1 MAYIVAQDVVVE
13 VSQSTVT
20 IPIPTPHEANDLI
33 LMFIGQDNGTTD
45 ITTAA
50 SGWNLVSGAQAVAQG
65 QRSVVYWRLAT
76 SSAESDVTF
85 SGATAPWIVSAV
97 IVRGADQTNPINA
110 NNKTDSANSTSNNL
124 TSGTVTTTVDNCLVF
139 SFIHIDGLFK
149 ITPEDPNQVTN
160 VIRQLGGNTC
170 SLLNIFHKLTAGITS
185 TVNYLLET
193 ASEGGSCWTV
203 AIADASPSTAGLS
216 PIAPRCYDVIKRY
229 GGISTYSSTDAAFTR
244 HDGITWQT
252 LSSIAATT
260 IDGITVL
267 NNTVTQVNQ
276 QSIGQPWGSMTG
288 ISVAESA
295 IDATGRWVGATH
307 AISSTDFSDKII
319 HIEWQQSAVST
330 AFFGVKGVI
339 MYLEDSSNNW
349 VAHILSIRQGMV
361 ANTSYVT
368 LIDTNYTPYASG
380 GTIDLTDIT
389 RVAYMYHRTTTAVTT
404 SILRVQNLLLF
415 DTVEV
420 VGGCAGD
427 PITTGKFQNF
437 YTGHGPLYDA
447 TVQGNGQAL
456 IREGVMIGDGSQK
469 TYVDFSTNSLETP
482 LSFSAALTR
491 RFWKIP
497 VESDSCQFKLK
508 ASANDTINYTACVI
522 GTATRQIFQ
531 VDPASSAS
539 ATYNFAGSSIINW
552 LVNNDVFN
560 FNDCTFVRCA
570 FVLNGGGVDNCEL
583 VDCEPMFT
591 DDTSN
596 ITDSNFTS
604 PGTGHAITITATG
617 TFSLE
622 GNTFSGYGVNAT
634 TDAAIYNNSGG
645 AVTLNL
651 LSTDTTP
658 TIRNGAGASTTLVFA
673 PVPVTATILA
683 NSRVQLY
690 NVTTATE
697 LDNVFVA
704 GTSYSYNIATSEAS
718 VGDTVRLRVCKKG
731 YQPFEANAV
740 FALTGVP
747 LVINQAVDAIYS
759 AYALD
764 GATITKFDA
773 DYVDDEVDLNVAS
786 NFSADEFYA
795 WYNYNLTTEDGIREF
810 YGGVTAVAETD
821 ILINTAILD
830 MQFDNLTSTNVFQS
844 DSIRIHRDDEAYPVK
859 NPTTGGGGIDIVWR
873 NQAYL
878 PSITAL
884 APFAVL
890 VAAGVWDRPTTSHTT
905 AGTFGKA
912 VDIVNDGVQKS
923 SLLIPHDTDL

>member
-1 MAYIVAQDVVVE
+1 MAYIVAQEATVE
-13 VSQSTVT
+13 ISQSTVDVS
-20 IPIPTPHEANDLI
+20 IPSPHAANDLI
-33 LMFIGQDNGTTD
+33 LMFISQDGGGTN

-50 SGWNLVSGAQAVAQG
+50 SGWNLVGSQAQVQAQ
-65 QRSVVYWRLAT
+65 RNVVYWRLAT
-76 SSAESDVTF
+76 SSAEADVQF
-85 SGATAPWIVSAV
+85 SGATAPWIVFAV
-97 IVRGADQTNPINA
+97 IVRGADQTTPINA
-110 NNKTDSANSTSNNL
+110 NNRTDSANSTSNNL
-124 TSGTVTTTVDNCLVF
+124 TSGTVTTTVDNCVVF
-139 SFIHIDGLFK
+139 SFIHIDGAFK
-149 ITPEDPNQVTN
+149 LTPENPNQVTS
-160 VIRQLGGNTC
+160 VFKQLGGNTC
-170 SLLNIFHKLTAGITS
+170 ALLNMFNQLTAGTTS

-193 ASEGGSCWTV
+193 ASEGGSVWTI

-216 PIAPRCYDVIKRY
+216 PTASRCYDIVKRY
-229 GGISTYSSTDAAFTR
+229 GGISTYGAADPAFTR
-244 HDGITWQT
+244 HDGITWQQ
-252 LSSIAATT
+252 LSSITATS
-260 IDGITVL
+260 IDSVTVL
-267 NNTVTQVNQ
+267 NNAFTQVNQ
-276 QSIGQPWGSMTG
+276 QSIGQPWGTMTG

-307 AISSTDFSDKII
+307 AITSTDFSDKII
-319 HIEWQQSAVST
+319 HIEWQMNAVST
-330 AFFGVKGVI
+330 AFFGVKGTI
-339 MYLEDSSNNW
+339 IYLEDSSNNW
-349 VAHILSIRQGMV
+349 VAHQLSIRQGIV
-361 ANTSYVT
+361 ANTSYISY
-368 LIDTNYTPYASG
+368 IDTNYTPYASG

-389 RVAYMYHRTTTAVTT
+389 RVAYMYHRYSTAVTQ
-404 SILRVQNLLLF
+404 SIIRVQNLLLF
-415 DTVEV
+415 DSVQV

-456 IREGVMIGDGSQK
+456 IREGVMIGDGSQ
-469 TYVDFSTNSLETP
+469 TSYADLSTNSLETP
-482 LSFSAALTR
+482 LSFNSSLTR
-491 RFWKIP
+491 RFWK
-497 VESDSCQFKLK
+497 VNTESESCQFMLC

-531 VDPASSAS
+531 VDAASSPS
-539 ATYNFAGSSIINW
+539 ATYNFAGSSIVNW
-552 LVNNDVFN
+552 LVKNDVFN

-570 FVLNGGGVDNCEL
+570 FVLNGGGVDGCEL
-583 VDCEPMFT
+583 TSCEPMLT

-596 ITDSNFTS
+596 ISNSNFTS

-622 GNTFSGYGVNAT
+622 GNTFSGYGANAT

-651 LSTDTTP
+651 LATDTTP
-658 TIRNGAGASTTLVFA
+658 TVRNGAGASTTLVFA
-673 PVPVTATILA
+673 AVDVTATILA

-704 GTSYSYNIATSEAS
+704 GTSYSYGITTAQATP
-718 VGDTVRLRVCKKG
+718 GDTVRLRVCKKG
-731 YQPFEANAV
+731 YEPFEANAIFV
-740 FALTGVP
+740 LTGVP

-830 MQFDNLTSTNVFQS
+830 MRFDNLTSTNVFQS

-890 VAAGVWDRPTTSHTT
+890 VAAGVWDRPTSSHTT
-905 AGTFGKA
+905 TGTFG
-912 VDIVNDGVQKS
+912 ILMQK
-923 SLLIPHDTDL
+923 LLTVAKFLGLK